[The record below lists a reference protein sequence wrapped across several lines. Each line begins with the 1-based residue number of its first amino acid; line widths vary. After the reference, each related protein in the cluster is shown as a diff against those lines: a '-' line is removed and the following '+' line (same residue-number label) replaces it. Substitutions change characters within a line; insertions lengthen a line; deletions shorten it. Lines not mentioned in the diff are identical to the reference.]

1 MENKDIR
8 AFFGEK
14 KPLFKGVAARIQIK
28 KTSFYAVRKG
38 KTTGI
43 FETWEECQEQ
53 VKGFSSASY
62 KSFESRAEAEEWLS
76 EAPTVLDAVDTFQVP
91 DEEPLNSEQQLA
103 YDTILSGKSCFIT
116 GPGGTG
122 KSFLLQRIERDYRAK
137 TGRKVAITAMTG
149 CAALLLGPYAKTL
162 HSWAGVG
169 LGRGTVEELVST
181 IRLHKKKKSMWTS
194 TSCLVLDEVSMLTPE
209 LLEKLD
215 QIGRQVRG
223 HLSSPF
229 GGMQVVFVGDFFQLP
244 PVVKGADSSFAFE
257 SPLWSSIVKKMIE
270 LKTIVRQKDPVFQ
283 KILKEARVGDLSQES
298 FDILIT
304 RKTKAWRKLEIKP
317 TMLFTKNTDVNSIN
331 ENSLAKLESEE
342 RVFEVKTIRTKY
354 FPEDVARML
363 IDKLDK
369 DAQYVQVL
377 SLKLGAQVML
387 VTNLEPETGLVNGSR
402 GVITDFAPDGSP
414 VVKFLKSTVVI
425 RPHKWEA
432 DGKDSGL
439 AREQI
444 PLKLAYAITIHKAQG
459 ASLDCALVDVGPAT
473 FEYGQAYVALSRA
486 RSLDALYIHD
496 IDPGA
501 FRAHPKVKA
510 FYDGQS

>member
-1 MENKDIR
+1 MDTKDIR
-8 AFFGEK
+8 GFFEK
-14 KPLFKGVAARIQIK
+14 KPLFKGLARIQIK
-28 KTSFYAVRKG
+28 KNPFYAVRRG
-38 KTTGI
+38 QTTGI
-43 FETWEECQEQ
+43 FETWEECEQQ
-53 VKGFSSASY
+53 VKGFTGASY
-62 KSFESRAEAEEWLS
+62 KSFDSKAEAEEWLAA
-76 EAPTVLDAVDTFQVP
+76 APTVLDMLDTLEMP
-91 DEEPLNSEQQLA
+91 DEEPLNPEQQDA
-103 YDTILSGKSCFIT
+103 YDAIMSGKSIFLT

-122 KSFLLQRIERDYRAK
+122 KSFLLQRIERDFKAK
-137 TGRKVAITAMTG
+137 TGRKIAVTAMTG

-169 LGRGTVEELVST
+169 LGRGTVEELVAA
-181 IRLHKKKKSMWTS
+181 ILLKKKSKATWKT

-244 PVVKGADSSFAFE
+244 PVVKGSQGAFAFE
-257 SPLWSSIVKKMIE
+257 SPLWPTIVKKTIE
-270 LKTIVRQKDPVFQ
+270 LTTIVRQKDPVFQ
-283 KILKEARVGDLSQES
+283 KILNEARIGALSKES
-298 FDILIT
+298 YEVLLT

-342 RVFEVKTIRTKY
+342 HVFEVKTIKTKY
-354 FPEDVARML
+354 FPEDVVRML

-369 DAQYVQVL
+369 DASYVQVL
-377 SLKLGAQVML
+377 SLKVGAQVMV
-387 VTNLEPETGLVNGSR
+387 VTNLDPETGLVNGSR
-402 GVITDFAPDGSP
+402 GVVTDFAPDGSP
-414 VVKFLKSTVVI
+414 VVKFVKSTVVI

-459 ASLDCALVDVGPAT
+459 ATLDCALVDVGPAT

-501 FRAHPKVKA
+501 FRAHPTVKA
-510 FYDGQS
+510 FYEQARS

>member
-43 FETWEECQEQ
+43 FETWDECQEQ
-53 VKGFSSASY
+53 VKGFAGASF
-62 KSFESRAEAEEWLS
+62 KSFDSRAEAEEWLS

-91 DEEPLNSEQQLA
+91 DEEPLNPEQQLA
-103 YDTILSGKSCFIT
+103 YDTILGGKSCFIT

-244 PVVKGADSSFAFE
+244 PVVKGDGSSFAFE
-257 SPLWSSIVKKMIE
+257 SPLWSSIVKKTIE
-270 LKTIVRQKDPVFQ
+270 LKKIVRQKDPVFQ
-283 KILKEARVGDLSQES
+283 KILNEARVGALSQES
-298 FDILIT
+298 FDILLT

-342 RVFEVKTIRTKY
+342 HVFEVKTIRTKY
-354 FPEDVARML
+354 FPEDVVRML

-369 DAQYVQVL
+369 DASYVQVL
-377 SLKLGAQVML
+377 SLKVGAQVML

-414 VVKFLKSTVVI
+414 VVKFVKSTVVI

-432 DGKDSGL
+432 DGNDSGL

>member
-1 MENKDIR
+1 MDNKDIR
-8 AFFGEK
+8 GFLEK
-14 KPLFKGVAARIQIK
+14 RPLFKGVAARIQIK

-283 KILKEARVGDLSQES
+283 KILNEARVGDLSQES
-298 FDILIT
+298 FDILMT

>member
-1 MENKDIR
+1 MANKDIR
-8 AFFGEK
+8 GFLEK
-14 KPLFKGVAARIQIK
+14 KPLFKGLARIQVK
-28 KTSFYAVRKG
+28 KTPFYAVRKG
-38 KTTGI
+38 KATGI
-43 FETWEECQEQ
+43 FETWDECQEQ
-53 VKGFSSASY
+53 VKGFAGASY
-62 KSFESRAEAEEWLS
+62 KSFDSKAEAEEWLAA
-76 EAPTVLDAVDTFQVP
+76 APTVLDVLDTLEVP
-91 DEEPLNSEQQLA
+91 DEKPLNPEQQDA
-103 YDTILSGKSCFIT
+103 YDTIMSGKSCFIT

-122 KSFLLQRIERDYRAK
+122 KSFLLQRVERDFKAK

-149 CAALLLGPYAKTL
+149 CAALLLGPFAKTL

-169 LGRGTVEELVST
+169 LARGTVEELVAA
-181 IRLHKKKKSMWTS
+181 ILLKKKSKATWKS

-215 QIGRQVRG
+215 QIGREVRG
-223 HLSSPF
+223 HPSSPF

-244 PVVKGADSSFAFE
+244 PVVKGTGSSFAFE
-257 SPLWSSIVKKMIE
+257 SPLWRSIVKKTIE

-283 KILKEARVGDLSQES
+283 KILNEARVGALSKES
-298 FDILIT
+298 YEVLLT

-317 TMLFTKNTDVNSIN
+317 TMLFTKNTDVNYIN

-342 RVFEVKTIRTKY
+342 HVFEVKTIRVKRI
-354 FPEDVARML
+354 PEDVEQML

-369 DAQYVQVL
+369 DASYERAL
-377 SLKLGAQVML
+377 TLKIGAQVML
-387 VTNLEPETGLVNGSR
+387 VTNLDPEIGLVNGSR
-402 GVITDFAPDGSP
+402 GVVTDFAPDGSP
-414 VVKFLKSTVVI
+414 LVKFLHCSLPI

-432 DGKDSGL
+432 DGNDSGL

-459 ASLDCALVDVGPAT
+459 ATLDCALVDVGPAT

-501 FRAHPKVKA
+501 FRAHPTVKA
-510 FYDGQS
+510 FYEQAQS